1 MNLTKPTQRAFSKYS
16 RGQRIPDEVKDR
28 IRDMLAS
35 GQQSVAQI
43 SRAAGVSYG
52 TVRKILDNDPDLA
65 ELHADAWNSLMDD
78 VEAAG
83 VDLAINGGN
92 EIAREKMVEYFLRYR
107 RPKVYNPE
115 SPNGIAGNSTK
126 KVVIMP
132 VMPVCNIDKDGIPI
146 EDMSPNKATIDV

>member
-16 RGQRIPDEVKDR
+16 RGQRIPEEVKDR

-43 SRAAGVSYG
+43 SRAVGVSYG
-52 TVRKILDNDPDLA
+52 TVRKILDDDPDLA
-65 ELHADAWNSLMDD
+65 ELHADAWNNLMDE

-146 EDMSPNKATIDV
+146 EDMSPNKATINV

>member
-52 TVRKILDNDPDLA
+52 TVRKILDDDPDLA

-146 EDMSPNKATIDV
+146 EDMSPNNATIDV

>member
-1 MNLTKPTQRAFSKYS
+1 MNLTKPTKRVFGKYS
-16 RGQRIPDEVKDR
+16 RGQRIPEEVKDR

-52 TVRKILDNDPDLA
+52 TVRKILDDDPDLA
-65 ELHADAWNSLMDD
+65 ELYADAWNSLMDD

>member
-16 RGQRIPDEVKDR
+16 RGQRIPEEVKDR

-43 SRAAGVSYG
+43 SRAVGVSYG
-52 TVRKILDNDPDLA
+52 TVRRILDDDPDLA

-146 EDMSPNKATIDV
+146 EDMSPNKATINV

>member
-52 TVRKILDNDPDLA
+52 TVRKILDDDPDLA

>member
-43 SRAAGVSYG
+43 SRATGVSYG
-52 TVRKILDNDPDLA
+52 TVRKILDDDPDLA

>member
-52 TVRKILDNDPDLA
+52 TVRKILDDDPDLA

-146 EDMSPNKATIDV
+146 EDMSPNKATMDV

>member
-1 MNLTKPTQRAFSKYS
+1 MNLTKPTQRAFSKYN
-16 RGQRIPDEVKDR
+16 RGQRIPEEVKDR

-52 TVRKILDNDPDLA
+52 TVRRILDDDPDLA

-146 EDMSPNKATIDV
+146 EDMSPNKATINV

>member
-52 TVRKILDNDPDLA
+52 TVRKILDDDPDLA
-65 ELHADAWNSLMDD
+65 ELHADAWNSLMDE

>member
-52 TVRKILDNDPDLA
+52 TVRKILDDDPDLA

-126 KVVIMP
+126 KVVIKP

>member
-52 TVRKILDNDPDLA
+52 TVRRILDDDPDLA

-146 EDMSPNKATIDV
+146 EDMSPNKATINV

>member
-52 TVRKILDNDPDLA
+52 TVRKILDDDPDLA

-146 EDMSPNKATIDV
+146 EDMSPNKATINV

>member
-52 TVRKILDNDPDLA
+52 TVRKILDDDPDLA

-146 EDMSPNKATIDV
+146 EDMSTNKATIDV

>member
-52 TVRKILDNDPDLA
+52 TVRKILDDDPDLA

-132 VMPVCNIDKDGIPI
+132 VMPVRNIDKDGIPI

>member
-1 MNLTKPTQRAFSKYS
+1 MNLTKPTKRVFGKYS
-16 RGQRIPDEVKDR
+16 RGQRIPEEVKDR

-52 TVRKILDNDPDLA
+52 TVRKILDDDPDLA

-132 VMPVCNIDKDGIPI
+132 VMPVCNIDK
-146 EDMSPNKATIDV
+146 ETIDV

>member
-16 RGQRIPDEVKDR
+16 RGQRIPEEVKDR

-52 TVRKILDNDPDLA
+52 TVRKILDDDPDLA

-132 VMPVCNIDKDGIPI
+132 VMLVCNIDKDGIPI

>member
-52 TVRKILDNDPDLA
+52 TVRKILDDDPDLA

-132 VMPVCNIDKDGIPI
+132 VMPVCNSDKDGIPI
-146 EDMSPNKATIDV
+146 EAMSPNKATIDV